1 MYMHVRNLLAGSTCI
16 VIIYFVELFICAGE
30 SFPWRRLGY
39 SSMISMLQAMPE
51 AVHFEYS
58 NKDGDYKLHGVG
70 DSKSFFMPSW
80 VLKTQGEKMYSS

>member
-1 MYMHVRNLLAGSTCI
+1 
-16 VIIYFVELFICAGE
+16 
-30 SFPWRRLGY
+30 
-39 SSMISMLQAMPE
+39 MLQAMPE

-80 VLKTQGEKMYSS
+80 VLKTQGENFTCAVANLCYPKSRRLPEFTGFFDTWIILVRKIKPDNHV

>member
-1 MYMHVRNLLAGSTCI
+1 
-16 VIIYFVELFICAGE
+16 
-30 SFPWRRLGY
+30 
-39 SSMISMLQAMPE
+39 MISLLQAMPD

-80 VLKTQGEKMYSS
+80 ILKTQGGREEGGGWGREAVESEGGGE